1 MADKIIDYTSENS
14 GRGRQLYNKN
24 WYKNR
29 SSSQT
34 NYFNF
39 DFKIYMKEQN
49 LTQKTITLY
58 FRWEVRT
65 VYSGATWN
73 VSNVWTSIWL
83 TNNTEGTSEVQI
95 GSGDRSKLTSAYT
108 WTLACDATKTLN
120 YVDNGLGYGEL
131 NIGTRCYWNNTSGA
145 NYACY
150 SFSQIMDDLDCPEIQ
165 LSIRV
170 PLKIGDSMVDSVPYV
185 LVNGEWKESKPY
197 ILVGSEF
204 KEVVSS

>member
-1 MADKIIDYTSENS
+1 MADKIIDYTSEND
-14 GRGRQLYNKN
+14 GRGKIVYNKN

-29 SSSQT
+29 STSQT

-39 DFKIYMKEQN
+39 DYKIYLKQQN

-83 TNNTEGTSEVQI
+83 TNRTEGTAETQI

-108 WTLACDATKTLN
+108 WTYACDATQTLN

-131 NIGTRCYWNNTSGA
+131 TIGTRCYWNNTSGA

-150 SFSQIMDDLDCPEIQ
+150 SFSQTMDDYDCPEIA

-170 PLKIGDSMVDSVPYV
+170 PLKVGDSMVDSVPYV
-185 LVNGEWKESKPY
+185 LVDGEWKEAKPY
-197 ILVGSEF
+197 ILVDGAF
-204 KEVVSS
+204 KEGISS